1 MVNKIKKEERFLF
14 NLSKNMK
21 QENVHIKFGKF
32 SLGVGKRTTNIAV
45 LGELGRYPLLF
56 EVILNIF
63 RYFEY
68 LLKSEDVLLSE
79 ALKVSKSLKSLNI
92 NSWYGSIE
100 SLMQYINI
108 DVKKVKNMKIDLKSL
123 IYSKLKQ
130 KYNFVWRSEIYDDRK
145 NKQGGNK
152 LRTYR
157 LFKDNISLEKY
168 LLILNEDERRV
179 LTKFRVSAHNLEIE
193 KGRYIGVQTED
204 RICKL
209 CNTGVEDE
217 THFLLQ
223 CLVLENKRTQIIN
236 NIKNVNTNFNNLPNK
251 SKLIWLMSSED
262 NFIIKNTSSLL
273 CSLFK
278 ERYLVLKGN

>member
-1 MVNKIKKEERFLF
+1 
-14 NLSKNMK
+14 
-21 QENVHIKFGKF
+21 
-32 SLGVGKRTTNIAV
+32 
-45 LGELGRYPLLF
+45 
-56 EVILNIF
+56 
-63 RYFEY
+63 
-68 LLKSEDVLLSE
+68 
-79 ALKVSKSLKSLNI
+79 
-92 NSWYGSIE
+92 
-100 SLMQYINI
+100 
-108 DVKKVKNMKIDLKSL
+108 MKIDLKSL
-123 IYSKLKQ
+123 IYSKLKP
-130 KYNFVWRSEIYDDRK
+130 KYNFVWRSEIYDDRN

-193 KGRYIGVQTED
+193 KGRYIGVKTED

-223 CLVLENKRTQIIN
+223 CPVLENKRTQIIN
-236 NIKNVNTNFNNLPNK
+236 NIKNMNTNFNNLPNK
-251 SKLIWLMSSED
+251 SKLIWYMSSED

-278 ERYLVLKGN
+278 KKEI

>member
-1 MVNKIKKEERFLF
+1 
-14 NLSKNMK
+14 
-21 QENVHIKFGKF
+21 
-32 SLGVGKRTTNIAV
+32 
-45 LGELGRYPLLF
+45 
-56 EVILNIF
+56 
-63 RYFEY
+63 
-68 LLKSEDVLLSE
+68 
-79 ALKVSKSLKSLNI
+79 
-92 NSWYGSIE
+92 
-100 SLMQYINI
+100 MQYINI
-108 DVKKVKNMKIDLKSL
+108 DVKKVKKSL
-123 IYSKLKQ
+123 IYSKLKP
-130 KYNFVWRSEIYDDRK
+130 KYNFVWRSEIYDDRN

-193 KGRYIGVQTED
+193 KGRYIGVKTED

-223 CLVLENKRTQIIN
+223 CPVLENKRTQIIN
-236 NIKNVNTNFNNLPNK
+236 NIKNMNTNFNNLPNK
-251 SKLIWLMSSED
+251 SKLIWFMSSED

-273 CSLFK
+273 CSLFRK
-278 ERYLVLKGN
+278 KRDLVLKGN

>member
-1 MVNKIKKEERFLF
+1 MVNKINKGERFLF
-14 NLSKNMK
+14 NLSKYMK
-21 QENVHIKFGKF
+21 QENVHIKFCKF

-45 LGELGRYPLLF
+45 LGELGRYPLLL
-56 EVILNIF
+56 EVILNIQNVF
-63 RYFEY
+63 RYFKH

-79 ALKVSKSLKSLNI
+79 SLKVSESLKSLNI

-130 KYNFVWRSEIYDDRK
+130 KYNFVWRSEIDDDRN

-193 KGRYIGVQTED
+193 KGRYIGVKTED

-223 CLVLENKRTQIIN
+223 CPVLENKRTQIIN

-273 CSLFK
+273 F
-278 ERYLVLKGN
+278 LVLKGN